1 MKTIHFLIVA
11 MLLAGCSGLFPTP
24 TPTETYLPTSVPVTA
39 PTAPPTVVPP
49 TATPMPTSTATV
61 PVPVLGLTGEVYVT
75 RVDRTVPDK
84 PFLQILRLPANCLEV
99 MQTCPTPP
107 NQVEG
112 YTDPTGTAWPP
123 AWSSDG
129 KFAAVV
135 APAVQ
140 GNPAQVMRYDPA
152 DGSWKSLASFDYIA
166 PELIWSPDSQLLAFL
181 AQNKNKSEI
190 YTINPDGSG
199 LTPMTK
205 GFLAILKNPVLAG
218 WVDKYITFT
227 GTEPDNMLRIYG
239 IRTGYPKPS
248 RYSNVELFRGMEG
261 GHPPSIPSPDGSWA
275 TYTEYD
281 GLTGMSLG
289 VVSLNHETASHFL
302 YSIKDGEIQGYT
314 WSPKGDW
321 LAFWVQTANS
331 AQIFVVHPDGSDL
344 QQIYQGETVYNAV
357 FSPETNALL
366 VETGAKESHQL
377 VLVPVNGG
385 EPKTVLDGGT
395 GVSWEAP
402 SWRP

>member
-1 MKTIHFLIVA
+1 MKTIYLLIAA
-11 MLLAGCSGLFPTP
+11 MLLTSCSGIFPSSEPTQTP
-24 TPTETYLPTSVPVTA
+24 APTSVPVTA
-39 PTAPPTVVPP
+39 PTVQPTAIPS
-49 TATPMPTSTATV
+49 TATPLPSPTATV

-75 RVDRTVPDK
+75 RIDRTVPDK
-84 PFLQILRLPANCLEV
+84 PSLQIERVPAGCLEV
-99 MQTCPTPP
+99 IQTCPTPP
-107 NQVEG
+107 TPVEG
-112 YTDPTGTAWPP
+112 YTDPTSTAWSL
-123 AWSSDG
+123 AWSPDG

-140 GNPAQVMRYDPA
+140 GSPAQVMRYDPA

-166 PELIWSPDSQLLAFL
+166 PELVWSPDSQLLAFL

-190 YTINPDGSG
+190 YTIHPDGSS

-218 WVDKYITFT
+218 WVNKYITFT

-239 IRTGYPKPS
+239 IRSGYPKPS

-275 TYTEYD
+275 TYAEYD
-281 GLTGMSLG
+281 ELTGMSVG
-289 VVSLNHETASHFL
+289 VVSLTHESASHFL
-302 YSIKDGEIQGYT
+302 YSIKDGEIQGYA

-321 LAFWVQTANS
+321 LSFWVQTADS

-344 QQIYQGETVYNAV
+344 QSVYEGETIYSAV

-366 VETGAKESHQL
+366 VETGSKDSHKL
-377 VLVPVNGG
+377 VLVPINGG
-385 EPKTVLDGGT
+385 EPKTVLDGGAA
-395 GVSWEAP
+395 VSWEGP